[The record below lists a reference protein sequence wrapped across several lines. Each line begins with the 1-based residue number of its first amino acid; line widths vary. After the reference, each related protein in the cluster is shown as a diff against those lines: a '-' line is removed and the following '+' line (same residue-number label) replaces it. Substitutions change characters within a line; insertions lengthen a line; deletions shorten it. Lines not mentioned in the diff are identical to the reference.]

1 MTSATTPALTLNN
14 GVTMPALG
22 LGVFQSP
29 PEETIAAV
37 ETALRDG
44 YRLIDTAAAY
54 DNEREVGEGIRRSG
68 VPRDEIFVTTKLW
81 ISDYGYDAAQ
91 VGFDASL
98 RRLGARPRRPA
109 TCCTSRCRPTSRTRS
124 APTRPPRRSSPTAG
138 PARSAS
144 RTSARSTSARLID
157 RTDVVPAVNQV
168 ELHPYFTQPA
178 LREVHAELGIVTQA
192 WSPLGGVLVYV
203 PGSRRVPRPA
213 DRPGHHRPR
222 GQVRQD
228 PGAGRPALAHR
239 ARLLRDP
246 QVGQAA
252 PHRRELRRLRLRADR
267 RRGRGDRRA
276 GQGRARRPGPRAAQP
291 RDVPEGRRQLL
302 RSHDPWSTARSDA
315 PASRSRSSASAR

>member
-1 MTSATTPALTLNN
+1 MTPATTPALTLNN

-29 PEETIAAV
+29 PEETVAAV

-68 VPRDEIFVTTKLW
+68 VDRDEIFVTTKLW

-98 RRLGARPRRPA
+98 RRLGLDHVDLYLLHQPV
-109 TCCTSRCRPTSRTRS
+109 PTHFEDRS
-124 APTRPPRRSSPTAG
+124 PPTRPPRRCSPTAG
-138 PARSAS
+138 RAPSAS
-144 RTSARSTSARLID
+144 RTSARASRRLID

-203 PGSRRVPRPA
+203 PGTDEP
-213 DRPGHHRPR
+213 
-222 GQVRQD
+222 
-228 PGAGRPALAHR
+228 R
-239 ARLLRDP
+239 AR
-246 QVGQAA
+246 
-252 PHRRELRRLRLRADR
+252 
-267 RRGRGDRRA
+267 
-276 GQGRARRPGPRAAQP
+276 
-291 RDVPEGRRQLL
+291 
-302 RSHDPWSTARSDA
+302 
-315 PASRSRSSASAR
+315 